1 MLATVVVGRV
11 AVGLGVRGVEG
22 LAVGEDGTAVG
33 EVGTVVGDG
42 TVVGVLG
49 VALEALGV
57 TRLDVSPAGPATSAH
72 PTSPAAATTAPTI
85 HRPTP
90 RR

>member
-1 MLATVVVGRV
+1 MLATAVVVRV

-22 LAVGEDGTAVG
+22 LAVGEDGP
-33 EVGTVVGDG
+33 VVGSM
-42 TVVGVLG
+42 VGVVR
-49 VALEALGV
+49 VALEAPGV

-72 PTSPAAATTAPTI
+72 PTSPTAATTAPTI
-85 HRPTP
+85 HRPTS